1 MAKRRIS
8 QKTISEIGITRINRL
23 LDLYPK
29 EEQDSI
35 RDSLANNLR
44 GIFSQRLIPKAFEYG
59 RVPAWELMVNTPI
72 VTNLIRTN
80 NLTKLPIAIAG
91 GKEDGMATFNQ
102 SLLEL
107 VNKGLISE
115 EDALVSSDNP
125 DALKMNFNGIFLSS
139 DKGGGI
145 TG

>member
-1 MAKRRIS
+1 
-8 QKTISEIGITRINRL
+8 
-23 LDLYPK
+23 
-29 EEQDSI
+29 
-35 RDSLANNLR
+35 
-44 GIFSQRLIPKAFEYG
+44 
-59 RVPAWELMVNTPI
+59 MVNTPI